1 VSSRLL
7 VLAALTAASLAWAA
21 PPSLPREL
29 GTAERARLAPVTSAP
44 TLSTRFDAAPFPA
57 RPEVFEY
64 LLDHPEFATHV
75 TRALKLARYRIWR
88 TAEGLYLDDGWGA
101 RGHFEVVH
109 RSAGVR
115 VMYARGAYE
124 QPVLPDIPGEAV
136 VIFEYAVKP
145 GSPGPP
151 QVAPTISS
159 FVKLERGL
167 ASMATRALPSIAQE
181 KAEKEAKRLAKV
193 FMRVTRAIDE
203 HPQRV
208 YDLLRQRADV
218 PAREL
223 EEFRRLLN
231 LPRPAKP

>member
-1 VSSRLL
+1 MALPIAATT
-7 VLAALTAASLAWAA
+7 LAVPLAWAA
-21 PPSLPREL
+21 APTLPREL
-29 GTAERARLAPVTSAP
+29 GSAERARLAPVTSAA
-44 TLSTRFDAAPFPA
+44 TISTRFDAAPFPA
-57 RPEVFEY
+57 RPDVFEY

-88 TAEGLYLDDGWGA
+88 TSEGLHLDDGWGA
-101 RGHFEVVH
+101 RGTFEVVH

-124 QPVLPDIPGEAV
+124 HRVLPSINGEAV

-145 GSPGPP
+145 GPDG
-151 QVAPTISS
+151 QRQIAPTISS

-167 ASMATRALPSIAQE
+167 ASVVSRAAPSVAQE
-181 KAEKEAKRLAKV
+181 KADKEAHRLAKV
-193 FMRVTRAIDE
+193 FMRVSRAIE
-203 HPQRV
+203 ENPARV

-223 EEFRRLLN
+223 EEFRQLLN
-231 LPRPAKP
+231 VPKPAKP